1 MNNDHAFIV
10 AHLTRTSLSTDRSGR
25 TKQP

>member
-10 AHLTRTSLSTDRSGR
+10 AHLTQRSLSTDRSGR